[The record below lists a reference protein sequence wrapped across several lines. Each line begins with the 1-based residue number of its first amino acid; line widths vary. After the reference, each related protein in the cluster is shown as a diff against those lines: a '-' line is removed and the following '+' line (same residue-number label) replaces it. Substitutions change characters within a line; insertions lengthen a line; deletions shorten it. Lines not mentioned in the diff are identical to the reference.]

1 MEHAPVRG
9 TLDLLPPAGGRMQ
22 VLYQRA
28 ARLAG
33 LYGYRYVE
41 TPALEPTDLFVRTS
55 GQSSDVVAKEMYTF
69 EDRGGRS
76 LTLRPEGTAPVM
88 RAYLA
93 AQHDQPSP
101 FKAYYLARMYRYGR
115 PQAGR
120 YREHRQFGI
129 EVFGVGGPAADV
141 EVIAVG
147 DRFLR
152 ELGLSRY
159 ALRINSIG
167 DETCRPAY
175 REELLSY
182 LREHRERLNDE
193 HRDRFEANPL
203 RVLDCKDAAC
213 RAVTEGAPK
222 IVDRLCDPCRYHFDD
237 VLEGLKAEGLE
248 PVLTNTLVR
257 GLDYYTRTAF
267 EFESEVL
274 SEAQATL
281 FGGGRYDGLSEAL
294 GGPHIP
300 GVGFGMGLERVILAL
315 EDEKVP
321 VPEAEPV
328 ACFVVS
334 VGEGAAA
341 RAAEVASG
349 LRGAGV
355 SAALSF
361 EERPLKG
368 QLRMADRTGAR
379 FAVIVG
385 AKEAEAG
392 TVTLRRLSDGH
403 QVEFGLEE
411 AIAWIVGQGSPAEGS
426 P

>member
-1 MEHAPVRG
+1 MELTPVRG

-22 VLYQRA
+22 ALYRRA
-28 ARLAG
+28 ARLAS

-41 TPALEPTDLFVRTS
+41 TPALEHTDLFVRTS

-76 LTLRPEGTAPVM
+76 LTLQPEGTAPVM

-141 EVIAVG
+141 EVIVLG
-147 DRFLR
+147 DRFLKDQ
-152 ELGLSRY
+152 GLSRY

-175 REELLSY
+175 REELLAY
-182 LREHRERLNDE
+182 LRQHRERLNDE
-193 HRDRFEANPL
+193 HRDRFEQNPL

-213 RAVTEGAPK
+213 RAVAAGAPK
-222 IVDRLCDPCRYHFDD
+222 IVDRLCDPCRYHFQD
-237 VLEGLKAEGLE
+237 VLDGLKHEGLE
-248 PVLTNTLVR
+248 PVLTTTLVR

-281 FGGGRYDGLSEAL
+281 FGGGRYDGLAEAL
-294 GGPHIP
+294 GGPRVP
-300 GVGFGMGLERVILAL
+300 GVGFGMGLERVLLAL
-315 EDEKVP
+315 ADEKIP
-321 VPEAEPV
+321 PPEEEPLM
-328 ACFVVS
+328 CFVVA
-334 VGEGAAA
+334 VGSEAEA
-341 RAAEVASG
+341 RASDVASG
-349 LRGAGV
+349 LRNAGL
-355 SAALSF
+355 STARSF
-361 EERPLKG
+361 EERPLKA
-368 QLRMADRTGAR
+368 QLRMADRAGAR
-379 FAVIVG
+379 FAVITG
-385 AKEAEAG
+385 SKEAEAG
-392 TVTLRRLSDGH
+392 TITVRRLEDGH

-411 AIAWIVGQGSPAEGS
+411 AIAWILREGS
-426 P
+426 DTGGTS

>member
-1 MEHAPVRG
+1 MDLTPVRG
-9 TLDLLPPAGGRMQ
+9 TLDLLPPAGGRMLA
-22 VLYQRA
+22 LYRRA
-28 ARLAG
+28 ARLAR

-41 TPALEPTDLFVRTS
+41 TPALERTDLFVRTS

-69 EDRGGRS
+69 EDRAGRS

-129 EVFGVGGPAADV
+129 EVFGAGGPAADV
-141 EVIAVG
+141 EVIVVG

-159 ALRINSIG
+159 SLRINSIG

-182 LREHRERLNDE
+182 LRRHRERLNDE
-193 HRDRFEANPL
+193 HRDRFEQNPL

-213 RAVTEGAPK
+213 RAVAADAPK
-222 IVDRLCDPCRYHFDD
+222 IADRLCDPCRYHFND
-237 VLEGLKAEGLE
+237 VLEGLKREGLE
-248 PVLTNTLVR
+248 PVLTHTLVR
-257 GLDYYTRTAF
+257 GLDYYTRTTF

-281 FGGGRYDGLSEAL
+281 FGGGRYDGLAETL
-294 GGPHIP
+294 GGPRMP
-300 GVGFGMGLERVILAL
+300 GVGFGMGLERVLLAL
-315 EDEKVP
+315 ADEKVP
-321 VPEAEPV
+321 PPEEDPLT
-328 ACFVVS
+328 CFVVT
-334 VGEGAAA
+334 VGPEAGS
-341 RAAEVASG
+341 RAGEVASG
-349 LRGAGV
+349 LRNAGL
-355 SAALSF
+355 SAAVSF
-361 EERPLKG
+361 EERPLKA
-368 QLRMADRTGAR
+368 QFRMADRAGAR
-379 FAVIVG
+379 FAVIIG
-385 AKEAEAG
+385 TKEAEAG
-392 TVTLRRLSDGH
+392 TVTVRRLSDGY
-403 QVEFGLEE
+403 QVEFDLEE
-411 AIAWIVGQGSPAEGS
+411 AIGWIVREGPEGGSAG
-426 P
+426 